1 MLNDVN
7 EAFGVAEGYFTLE
20 SKSSWA
26 KVRLEFE
33 KNVAAE
39 RESVDKGNIVELV
52 FKAMNL
58 KEKLMKEFIRSLI
71 YRKCLL
77 WKDLNI
83 VSEGFVHAEKKRTTK
98 SI

>member
-1 MLNDVN
+1 V
-7 EAFGVAEGYFTLE
+7 V
-20 SKSSWA
+20 
-26 KVRLEFE
+26 
-33 KNVAAE
+33 AE

-83 VSEGFVHAEKKRTTK
+83 VS
-98 SI
+98 